1 MFLIDTAG
9 RNSGRSLG
17 GIPDAGIIDQGTK
30 NIRVKIASIDSM
42 AEHLKGRT
50 GQLNYIDGAIGAIF
64 LYSEVL
70 YPLPRGLQID
80 QRFIPVVNNVVVEFV
95 YQIRDCSFDLG
106 NFSYTA
112 FVLNRYTEG

>member
-1 MFLIDTAG
+1 M
-9 RNSGRSLG
+9 
-17 GIPDAGIIDQGTK
+17 
-30 NIRVKIASIDSM
+30 KIAPIDSM
-42 AEHLKGRT
+42 TEHLKGRT
-50 GQLNYIDGAIGAIF
+50 GQLDHLDGAIGAVF

-70 YPLPRGLQID
+70 YPLARGIQIN
-80 QRFIPVVNNVVVEFV
+80 QRFIPVVNNVAVEFV

>member
-1 MFLIDTAG
+1 
-9 RNSGRSLG
+9 
-17 GIPDAGIIDQGTK
+17 
-30 NIRVKIASIDSM
+30 M

-50 GQLNYIDGAIGAIF
+50 GQLNYIDDAIGVIF
-64 LYSEVL
+64 LYSEVF
-70 YPLPRGLQID
+70 YPLACRPQIN

-112 FVLNRYTEG
+112 FVINRYTEG